1 MSDATPTP
9 YVVARLR
16 EALAHDA
23 RVAAL
28 DIQIRIVGDDVFLTG
43 SVSTSARRDAID
55 AVVHEVAPE
64 LRVHDQLDVLSAD
77 APAGHEE
84 IR

>member
-28 DIQIRIVGDDVFLTG
+28 DIQIRIVGSDVFLTG
-43 SVSTSARRDAID
+43 AVATPARRDAID

-64 LRVHDQLDVLSAD
+64 LLVHNQLDVLPAG
-77 APAGHEE
+77 APPGHEE